1 MIWWMQS
8 AGSRERWLEPS
19 EGQLAIRGIGKSFR
33 IIFHLS
39 IVIFQSSSLDE
50 RAVLRDVVKILQS
63 PVFSWM
69 MSTNKAGLTI

>member
-1 MIWWMQS
+1 MQS

-63 PVFSWM
+63 SVFSWM